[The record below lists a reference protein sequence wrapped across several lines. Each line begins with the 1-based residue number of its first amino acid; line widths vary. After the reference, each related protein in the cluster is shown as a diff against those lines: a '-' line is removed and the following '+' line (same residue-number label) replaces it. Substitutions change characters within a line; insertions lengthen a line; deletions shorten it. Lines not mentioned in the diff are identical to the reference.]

1 MRSTFELAEQA
12 GDWALMRLLL
22 ERPSET
28 WRQRLLDA
36 SMDTVDPELTSAVQM
51 AQAEGNNYFHQVL
64 FGADGLLTSRESDYR
79 FERDRG
85 AVLADLEGM
94 KERFGFSWEG
104 SEPADHI
111 LALVG
116 LMAHVVSLQAD
127 AVRDENIGEALY
139 LEGIS
144 EWLRR
149 GHLAWFAEQ
158 IAGALNATRVCY
170 LSHVAHALEQRV
182 LPAGEPGKPA
192 RRPSESTRDHKLGG
206 RYGPDRNSL
215 ERTRLDSAIPRRPV
229 DGGGEDRER
238 ATPVR
243 GLL

>member
-1 MRSTFELAEQA
+1 MRSADELAEQA

-22 ERPSET
+22 ERPGGE
-28 WRQRLLDA
+28 WGQRLLA
-36 SMDTVDPELTSAVQM
+36 ESKDTVDPELTSAVQM
-51 AQAEGNNYFHQVL
+51 ARAEGNDYFHQVL

-94 KERFGFSWEG
+94 KDRFGFTWNG
-104 SEPADHI
+104 TEPADHI

-116 LMAHVVSLQAD
+116 LMAHIVSLQAK
-127 AVRDENIGEALY
+127 AVQDDRIGEAVY
-139 LEGIS
+139 LEGIA

-158 IAGALNATRVCY
+158 IASALSSTQVCY

-182 LPAGEPGKPA
+182 LPAGESGKPA
-192 RRPSESTRDHKLGG
+192 RRPSDSI
-206 RYGPDRNSL
+206 RNHDIV
-215 ERTRLDSAIPRRPV
+215 DS
-229 DGGGEDRER
+229 
-238 ATPVR
+238 
-243 GLL
+243 

>member
-1 MRSTFELAEQA
+1 MRSADELAEQA
-12 GDWALMRLLL
+12 GNWSLMRLLL
-22 ERPSET
+22 ERPGDQ
-28 WRQRLLDA
+28 WRQRLLA
-36 SMDTVDPELTSAVQM
+36 ESKDTVDPELTSAVQM
-51 AQAEGNNYFHQVL
+51 AQAEGNDYFHQVL

-94 KERFGFSWEG
+94 RERFGYSWDG

-116 LMAHVVSLQAD
+116 LMAHIVTLQAAAQRED
-127 AVRDENIGEALY
+127 NIGESLY
-139 LEGIS
+139 LEGIA

-158 IAGALNATRVCY
+158 IAGALNATQVCY

-182 LPAGEPGKPA
+182 LPVGEHAEPSP
-192 RRPSESTRDHKLGG
+192 RPSDSNPKLHHI
-206 RYGPDRNSL
+206 
-215 ERTRLDSAIPRRPV
+215 DS
-229 DGGGEDRER
+229 
-238 ATPVR
+238 
-243 GLL
+243 

>member
-1 MRSTFELAEQA
+1 MRSADELAEQA
-12 GDWALMRLLL
+12 GDWSLMRMLL
-22 ERPSET
+22 ERPSGE
-28 WRQRLLDA
+28 WRQRLLTV
-36 SMDTVDPELTSAVQM
+36 SSDTVDPELTSAVQM
-51 AQAEGNNYFHQVL
+51 AQAEANDYFHQVL

-94 KERFGFSWEG
+94 RERFGFSWDG

-116 LMAHVVSLQAD
+116 LMAHIFSLQAV
-127 AVRDENIGEALY
+127 AVRDKNIGEAIY
-139 LEGIS
+139 LEGIA

-158 IAGALNATRVCY
+158 IASALSSTQVCY

-182 LPAGEPGKPA
+182 LPVGERGEPA
-192 RRPSESTRDHKLGG
+192 RRPSESI
-206 RYGPDRNSL
+206 RN
-215 ERTRLDSAIPRRPV
+215 
-229 DGGGEDRER
+229 
-238 ATPVR
+238 
-243 GLL
+243 